1 MSRERGSP
9 HIEVFA
15 LLVILDVGEET
26 DEPAHTHHED
36 QMEVGKR
43 LLAAIQPQDAVLQIG
58 KERFVLLFTARAVI
72 KEFSQEQG
80 DAELIG
86 VEGDGSVGLG
96 NPCVTKMLQLRLRTD
111 IQLHLEEVQGL
122 EILLLQLPLGR
133 LGNMGDDR
141 YPAVTL
147 GKQIDNHLLLT
158 IFQNPEHNGPR
169 FCYHIFERS
178 LQK

>member
-1 MSRERGSP
+1 MKK
-9 HIEVFA
+9 I
-15 LLVILDVGEET
+15 LTLVV
-26 DEPAHTHHED
+26 
-36 QMEVGKR
+36 
-43 LLAAIQPQDAVLQIG
+43 LLATITVAAQAQVKFGVKGGLNLQDAVLQIG

-86 VEGDGSVGLG
+86 VEGDGSVRLG
-96 NPCVTKMLQLRLRTD
+96 NPCITKMLQLRLRTD
-111 IQLHLEEVQGL
+111 IQLHLKEVQRL
-122 EILLLQLPLGR
+122 EILLLQLPLGCLR
-133 LGNMGDDR
+133 DMGDDR

-147 GKQIDNHLLLT
+147 SKQIDNHLLLT